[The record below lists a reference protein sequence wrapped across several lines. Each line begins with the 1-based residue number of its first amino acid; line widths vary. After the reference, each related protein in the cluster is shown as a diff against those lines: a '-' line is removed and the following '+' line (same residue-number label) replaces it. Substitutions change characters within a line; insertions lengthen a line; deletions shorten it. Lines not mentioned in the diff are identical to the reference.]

1 MKFLIPIVIII
12 LALLA
17 ANGIYVVAEGHA
29 ALLTR
34 FGHVEAS
41 DIGPGLH
48 FKLPFVED
56 VSSYD
61 TRAIV
66 LRSEPE
72 DYKTEDG
79 DPVRVGFFV
88 RWRVANPHLWF
99 KATTGDDL
107 QVTQQMTPVI
117 RAALRSEIA
126 GHSEADVLATDGGP
140 IDQALRASVSG
151 DLRRRLGVTIL
162 DIGVERVLPP
172 DDALNSLYKRMSAEA
187 DAQAGEIGDGGEAAA
202 AAISAKGDAA
212 DQKVIAV
219 ATNEAAVVRGQGD
232 AEAAKIY
239 ASASAK
245 DPQFFRYWSSLETW
259 RKSFSKGG
267 AVVVL
272 DHNSPFMRA
281 IDEGAASGT
290 VGTAKH

>member
-1 MKFLIPIVIII
+1 MKYVIPVVIIV

-17 ANGIYVVAEGHA
+17 ANGIYVVSQGHA

-34 FGHVEAS
+34 LGHVQAN

-48 FKLPFVED
+48 FKLPFLEEVTI
-56 VSSYD
+56 YD

-72 DYKTEDG
+72 DYKTSGG

-88 RWRVANPHLWF
+88 RWQVADPDAWF
-99 KATTGDDL
+99 KATTGNDL

-117 RAALRSEIA
+117 RTALRTEIA
-126 GHSEADVLATDGGP
+126 KHSQAELLAANDGP
-140 IDQALRASVSG
+140 IDQALRDAVSG
-151 DLRRRLGVTIL
+151 NLRQRLGVTIL
-162 DIGVERVLPP
+162 DVGVERVLPP
-172 DDALNSLYKRMSAEA
+172 DSALDSVYKRMSAEA
-187 DAQAGEIGDGGEAAA
+187 NAQAGAVRDKSEAAA
-202 AAISAKGDAA
+202 AAIRAQGAAA
-212 DQKVIAV
+212 DQKVV
-219 ATNEAAVVRGQGD
+219 AAAAKEAAVVRGQGD

-239 ASASAK
+239 AAASAQ

-259 RKSFSKGG
+259 RNSFSGGG

-272 DHNSPFMRA
+272 DRNSPFMQA
-281 IDEGAASGT
+281 IDEGAAAGGS
-290 VGTAKH
+290 KQR

>member
-1 MKFLIPIVIII
+1 MKYLIPVVIIV
-12 LALLA
+12 LALLG
-17 ANGIYVVAEGHA
+17 ANGIYVVGEGHA

-41 DIGPGLH
+41 DVGPGLH

-56 VSSYD
+56 VTIYD

-66 LRSEPE
+66 MRSEPE

-88 RWRVANPHLWF
+88 RWQVADPGAWF

-117 RAALRSEIA
+117 RAALRAEIA
-126 GHSEADVLATDGGP
+126 DHSQAELLASDGGP
-140 IDQALRASVSG
+140 IDRGLRAAVG
-151 DLRRRLGVTIL
+151 DELRKRLGVTIL

-172 DDALNSLYKRMSAEA
+172 DDALKSVYKRMSAEA
-187 DAQAGEIGDGGEAAA
+187 NAKAGEVREQGEAAA
-202 AAISAKGDAA
+202 AAIRAKGDAV
-212 DQKVIAV
+212 DQKVV
-219 ATNEAAVVRGQGD
+219 GAAAKQAAEVRGQGD

-259 RKSFSKGG
+259 RKSFAGGG

-272 DHNSPFMRA
+272 DRNSPFMRA
-281 IDEGAASGT
+281 IEEGAAG
-290 VGTAKH
+290 GTAGNKH

>member
-1 MKFLIPIVIII
+1 MKYLIPALIIV

-17 ANGIYVVAEGHA
+17 ANGIYVVGEGHA

-34 FGHVEAS
+34 FGHVQTS

-48 FKLPFVED
+48 FKLPFAED
-56 VSSYD
+56 VTIYD

-88 RWRVANPHLWF
+88 RWRVADPDAWF

-117 RAALRSEIA
+117 RAALRAEIA
-126 GHSEADVLATDGGP
+126 DHSQAELLASDGGP
-140 IDQALRASVSG
+140 IDRGLRAAVSG
-151 DLRRRLGVTIL
+151 DLRKRLGVTIM

-172 DDALNSLYKRMSAEA
+172 DDALKSVYKRMGAEA
-187 DAQAGEIGDGGEAAA
+187 NAQAGEIRERGEAAA
-202 AAISAKGDAA
+202 AAVRAKGDAA
-212 DQKVIAV
+212 DQKVLAAA
-219 ATNEAAVVRGQGD
+219 ATQAAEVRGQGD

-239 ASASAK
+239 ASAYAR

-259 RKSFSKGG
+259 RKSFSDGG

-272 DHNSPFMRA
+272 DQNSPFMRA
-281 IDEGAASGT
+281 IDEGAAAGAA
-290 VGTAKH
+290 GNHR

>member
-1 MKFLIPIVIII
+1 MKYLIPVVIIV

-17 ANGIYVVAEGHA
+17 ANGIYVVGEGHA

-34 FGHVEAS
+34 FGHVQAS

-56 VSSYD
+56 VTIYD

-66 LRSEPE
+66 MRAEPE

-88 RWRVANPHLWF
+88 RWQVADPDAWF

-117 RAALRSEIA
+117 RTALRSEIA
-126 GHSEADVLATDGGP
+126 GHSQAELLASDGGP
-140 IDQALRASVSG
+140 IDRGLRAAVSE
-151 DLRRRLGVTIL
+151 DLRKRLGVTIL

-172 DDALNSLYKRMSAEA
+172 DDALKSVYKRMSAEA
-187 DAQAGEIGDGGEAAA
+187 NAKAGEVREQGEAAA
-202 AAISAKGDAA
+202 AAIRAKGDAA
-212 DQKVIAV
+212 DQKVV
-219 ATNEAAVVRGQGD
+219 GAAAKQAAEVSGQGD

-239 ASASAK
+239 ALASAK

-259 RKSFSKGG
+259 RNSFANGG

-272 DHNSPFMRA
+272 DRNSPFMRA
-281 IDEGAASGT
+281 IEEGAAGGSAT
-290 VGTAKH
+290 NKH

>member
-1 MKFLIPIVIII
+1 MKYAIPAIII
-12 LALLA
+12 LLALLG
-17 ANGIYVVAEGHA
+17 ANGIYVVGQGHA

-56 VSSYD
+56 VTTYD

-88 RWRVANPHLWF
+88 RWQVADPDAWF

-107 QVTQQMTPVI
+107 QVTQQMTPVV
-117 RAALRSEIA
+117 RAALRAEIA
-126 GHSEADVLATDGGP
+126 RHSQAELLAVDGGP
-140 IDQALRASVSG
+140 IDQGLRDAVSG
-151 DLRRRLGVTIL
+151 DLRQRLGVTIL
-162 DIGVERVLPP
+162 EIGVERVLPP
-172 DDALNSLYKRMSAEA
+172 DDALKSVYKRMGAEA
-187 DAQAGEIGDGGEAAA
+187 SAQAGEVRDRGEAAA
-202 AAISAKGDAA
+202 AAIRAKGDAA
-212 DQKVIAV
+212 DQKVV
-219 ATNEAAVVRGQGD
+219 AAAARQAAEVRGEGD

-239 ASASAK
+239 ASASAR
-245 DPQFFRYWSSLETW
+245 DPQFFRYWSSLQTW
-259 RKSFSKGG
+259 RKSFSGGG

-272 DHNSPFMRA
+272 DRNSPFMRA
-281 IDEGAASGT
+281 IEEGAAAGAA
-290 VGTAKH
+290 GNHR

>member
-1 MKFLIPIVIII
+1 MKYLIPVVIIV
-12 LALLA
+12 LALLG
-17 ANGIYVVAEGHA
+17 ANGIYVVGEGHA

-34 FGHVEAS
+34 FGHVQTS

-56 VSSYD
+56 VTIYD

-66 LRSEPE
+66 MRSEPE

-88 RWRVANPHLWF
+88 RWRVADPDAWF

-107 QVTQQMTPVI
+107 QVTEQMTPVI
-117 RAALRSEIA
+117 RAALRTEIA
-126 GHSEADVLATDGGP
+126 DHSQAELLGSDGGP
-140 IDQALRASVSG
+140 IDRGLRAAVS
-151 DLRRRLGVTIL
+151 DNLRKRLGVTIL
-162 DIGVERVLPP
+162 AIGVERVLPP
-172 DDALNSLYKRMSAEA
+172 DDALKSVYKRMSAEA
-187 DAQAGEIGDGGEAAA
+187 NAKAGEVREQGEAAA
-202 AAISAKGDAA
+202 AAIRAKGDAA
-212 DQKVIAV
+212 DQKVV
-219 ATNEAAVVRGQGD
+219 GAASKQAAEVRGQGD

-259 RKSFSKGG
+259 RQSFAGGG
-267 AVVVL
+267 AVVVF
-272 DHNSPFMRA
+272 DRNSPFMRA
-281 IDEGAASGT
+281 IEEGAAGGT
-290 VGTAKH
+290 SANKH

>member
-1 MKFLIPIVIII
+1 MKYLIPVVIIV

-17 ANGIYVVAEGHA
+17 ANGIYVVGEGHA

-34 FGHVEAS
+34 FGHVQTS
-41 DIGPGLH
+41 DVGAGLH

-56 VSSYD
+56 VTIYD

-88 RWRVANPHLWF
+88 RWRVADPDAWF

-117 RAALRSEIA
+117 RAALRAEIVD
-126 GHSEADVLATDGGP
+126 HSQAELLASDGGP
-140 IDQALRASVSG
+140 IDRGLRAAVSG
-151 DLRRRLGVTIL
+151 DLRKRLGVTIM

-172 DDALNSLYKRMSAEA
+172 DDALKSVYKRMSAEA
-187 DAQAGEIGDGGEAAA
+187 NAQAGEVRERGEAAA
-202 AAISAKGDAA
+202 AAVRAKGGAA
-212 DQKVIAV
+212 DQKVLAAA
-219 ATNEAAVVRGQGD
+219 ATQAAEVRGQGD

-239 ASASAK
+239 ATASEK

-259 RKSFSKGG
+259 RKSFSGGG

-272 DHNSPFMRA
+272 DQNSPFMRA
-281 IDEGAASGT
+281 IDEGAAGGGT
-290 VGTAKH
+290 SAKH

>member
-1 MKFLIPIVIII
+1 MKYLIPAVIIV

-17 ANGIYVVAEGHA
+17 ANGIYVVGEGHA
-29 ALLTR
+29 ALLAR
-34 FGHVEAS
+34 FGHVQTS
-41 DIGPGLH
+41 DVGPGLH

-56 VSSYD
+56 VTIYD

-88 RWRVANPHLWF
+88 RWRVADPDAWF

-117 RAALRSEIA
+117 RAALRAEIA
-126 GHSEADVLATDGGP
+126 DHSQAELLASDGGP
-140 IDQALRASVSG
+140 IDRGLRAAVSG
-151 DLRRRLGVTIL
+151 DLRKRLGVTIM

-172 DDALNSLYKRMSAEA
+172 DDALKSVYKRMSAEA
-187 DAQAGEIGDGGEAAA
+187 NALAGEVRERGAAA
-202 AAISAKGDAA
+202 AAAVRAKGDAA
-212 DQKVIAV
+212 DQKVLAAA
-219 ATNEAAVVRGQGD
+219 ATQAAEVRGQGD

-239 ASASAK
+239 ASAYAR

-259 RKSFSKGG
+259 RKSFSGGG

-272 DHNSPFMRA
+272 DQNSPFMRA
-281 IDEGAASGT
+281 IDEGAAGGGT
-290 VGTAKH
+290 SAKH

>member
-1 MKFLIPIVIII
+1 MKYLIPVVIIV

-17 ANGIYVVAEGHA
+17 ANGIYVVGEGHA

-41 DIGPGLH
+41 DVGPGLH

-56 VSSYD
+56 VTIYD

-66 LRSEPE
+66 MRSEPE

-88 RWRVANPHLWF
+88 RWQVADPDAWF

-117 RAALRSEIA
+117 RTALRAEIA
-126 GHSEADVLATDGGP
+126 DHSQTELLASDGGP
-140 IDQALRASVSG
+140 IDRGLRAAVSD
-151 DLRRRLGVTIL
+151 DLRKRLGVTVL

-172 DDALNSLYKRMSAEA
+172 DDALKSVYKRMSAEA
-187 DAQAGEIGDGGEAAA
+187 NAMAGEVREQGEAVA
-202 AAISAKGDAA
+202 AAIRAKGDAA
-212 DQKVIAV
+212 DQKVV
-219 ATNEAAVVRGQGD
+219 GAAAKQAAEVRGQGD

-259 RKSFSKGG
+259 RNSFAAGG

-272 DHNSPFMRA
+272 DRNSPFMRA
-281 IDEGAASGT
+281 IEESAAGGSAPG
-290 VGTAKH
+290 KH

>member
-1 MKFLIPIVIII
+1 MKYAIPVIVIL
-12 LALLA
+12 LALLG
-17 ANGIYVVAEGHA
+17 ANGIYVVGQGHA

-34 FGHVEAS
+34 FGHIEAS

-56 VSSYD
+56 VTTYD

-66 LRSEPE
+66 MRSEPE

-88 RWRVANPHLWF
+88 RWQVADPEAWF
-99 KATTGDDL
+99 KATSGDDL
-107 QVTQQMTPVI
+107 QVTQQMTPVV
-117 RAALRSEIA
+117 RAALRAETA
-126 GHSEADVLATDGGP
+126 RHSQAELLAVDGGP
-140 IDQALRASVSG
+140 IDQGLREAVSG
-151 DLRRRLGVTIL
+151 DLRERLGVTIL

-172 DDALNSLYKRMSAEA
+172 DDALKSVYKRMGAEA
-187 DAQAGEIGDGGEAAA
+187 RAQAGEVRDRGEAAA
-202 AAISAKGDAA
+202 AAIRAKGDAA
-212 DQKVIAV
+212 DQKIV
-219 ATNEAAVVRGQGD
+219 AAAARQAAEVRGEGD

-245 DPQFFRYWSSLETW
+245 NPQFFRYWSSLQTW
-259 RKSFSKGG
+259 RESFSGGG

-272 DHNSPFMRA
+272 DRNSPFMRA
-281 IDEGAASGT
+281 IEEGAAAG
-290 VGTAKH
+290 AAPRQH